1 MKRKI
6 IVLFWTA
13 VCIVAATPYVKGWNG
28 VGHSAIAYIAE
39 QHLTPKT
46 ERECRRY
53 LKHTLPY
60 YASWMDHNRACK
72 GYEMTNDWHV
82 DYWTDKLRH
91 DADGNPMP
99 PVVTREIKRI
109 VEEMKDY
116 KNLSDSTVN
125 VNIKYLTHMVG
136 DMHCPVHVDFPQS
149 RFKVMLNGKKYSFH
163 KLWDCNVV
171 AAKHPGWASIS
182 FPDMLD
188 NKSEEEI
195 ARIQQGT
202 PDDWYAETVEAARRA
217 KEAIPEDKVIDYRYY
232 NDVIDIADSQI
243 LNAGYRLAAVLNAIF
258 SE

>member
-1 MKRKI
+1 MKKALLLLM
-6 IVLFWTA
+6 VCLTA
-13 VCIVAATPYVKGWNG
+13 G
-28 VGHSAIAYIAE
+28 VPKAWAWDSRGHSAIAYIAE
-39 QHLTPKT
+39 RHLTPSAKANIAK
-46 ERECRRY
+46 Y
-53 LKHTLPY
+53 IDNKSIVY

-149 RFKVMLNGKKYSFH
+149 S
-163 KLWDCNVV
+163 
-171 AAKHPGWASIS
+171 
-182 FPDMLD
+182 
-188 NKSEEEI
+188 
-195 ARIQQGT
+195 T
-202 PDDWYAETVEAARRA
+202 TRA
-217 KEAIPEDKVIDYRYY
+217 KR
-232 NDVIDIADSQI
+232 
-243 LNAGYRLAAVLNAIF
+243 R
-258 SE
+258 

>member
-1 MKRKI
+1 MKKAFLLLM
-6 IVLFWTA
+6 VCLTA
-13 VCIVAATPYVKGWNG
+13 G
-28 VGHSAIAYIAE
+28 VPKAWAWDSRGHSAIAYIAE
-39 QHLTPKT
+39 RHLTPSAKANIAK
-46 ERECRRY
+46 Y
-53 LKHTLPY
+53 IDNKSIVY

-202 PDDWYAETVEAARRA
+202 PDDWYAETVDAARRA